1 MKPPLVQ
8 LQSVKKIFRSSD
20 FEVAALRDLSFDIR
34 EGEYFVIMGS
44 SGSGKSTL
52 LNILGCLD
60 RVTSGRY
67 ILAGQDISS
76 LDDDALSL
84 IRSRRIGFVFQS
96 FNLIP
101 QLTVLENIEIP
112 LYYQDV
118 PEKEARER
126 ATALAERMGLGDRML
141 HRPPQLSGGQQQRV
155 AIARALVSN
164 PVIILADEP
173 TGNLDS
179 KTGDDILRVIDELND
194 EGRTIIM
201 VTHDEAIAHRAHRII
216 RLRDGLIIAEE
227 QNGLPQ
233 TVATPALPSPAPSAS
248 GTPREKLS

>member
-1 MKPPLVQ
+1 MTSPLVQ

-20 FEVAALRDLSFDIR
+20 FEVAALRDLSFDIQ

-60 RVTSGRY
+60 RVTSGHY

-179 KTGDDILRVIDELND
+179 KTGDDILRVIDELNA

-216 RLRDGLIIAEE
+216 RLRDGLIMTEE
-227 QNGLPQ
+227 HNGTPQ
-233 TVATPALPSPAPSAS
+233 KSAS
-248 GTPREKLS
+248 AAAAASSGAPREKLS